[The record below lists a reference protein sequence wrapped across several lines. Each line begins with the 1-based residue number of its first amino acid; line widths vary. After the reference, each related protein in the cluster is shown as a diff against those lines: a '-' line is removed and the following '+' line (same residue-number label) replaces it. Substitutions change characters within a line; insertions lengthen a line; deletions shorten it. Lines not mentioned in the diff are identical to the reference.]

1 MFRIQHILLIA
12 AAGLCS
18 CATERTVT
26 TSLQPKQRPD
36 SAKTD
41 AELMDALEAK
51 FAGGFGQQ
59 TDKEGK
65 TKMVSQKRS
74 SFEGLRYNGDMS
86 QFEKKAF
93 ETTAFEKKK
102 FDGAATQFETRKWDG
117 VKSFTDGK
125 LETPDFIAR
134 AKGVNTQSW
143 QDASKQYATQQSDLQ
158 GRSWKEADKHL
169 GRTVNRD
176 IEAKRQSF
184 EQPTMMSAR
193 QAQARTIQETR
204 EMMGRTD

>member
-59 TDKEGK
+59 TDKEGN

-74 SFEGLRYNGDMS
+74 SFEGLRYSGNTS
-86 QFEKKAF
+86 QIEKKAF
-93 ETTAFEKKK
+93 ETASFEKKK
-102 FDGAATQFETRKWDG
+102 FDGASTRFETKKWDG
-117 VKSFTDGK
+117 IKSFTDDK

-134 AKGVNTQSW
+134 AKGVNTHSW
-143 QDASKQYATQQSDLQ
+143 QDASKQYATQQSDFH
-158 GRSWKEADKHL
+158 GRSWKEADKRFD
-169 GRTVNRD
+169 RTVNRD

-184 EQPTMMSAR
+184 GQPTIMSAR
-193 QAQARTIQETR
+193 QAQAHTIQETR

>member
-59 TDKEGK
+59 TDKEGN
-65 TKMVSQKRS
+65 TKMVAQKRS

-86 QFEKKAF
+86 QFEKRPLKPPPLKKRNLT
-93 ETTAFEKKK
+93 EPPHSLKPGNGTASNPSRMENWKHRTSLP
-102 FDGAATQFETRKWDG
+102 G
-117 VKSFTDGK
+117 
-125 LETPDFIAR
+125 PR
-134 AKGVNTQSW
+134 A
-143 QDASKQYATQQSDLQ
+143 
-158 GRSWKEADKHL
+158 
-169 GRTVNRD
+169 
-176 IEAKRQSF
+176 
-184 EQPTMMSAR
+184 
-193 QAQARTIQETR
+193 
-204 EMMGRTD
+204 